1 MSEFCEGLSVAP
13 LSAVSAETRRR
24 LEAAYRAYDSRL
36 FHAALK
42 ITHNA
47 DDAWDAVQEGM
58 VSALRYATAFRGD
71 AAVASWLYRIVVNA
85 ALCQR
90 RRGATRQRGV
100 ENYLAR
106 GLSDAERGLP
116 PHGGSDALALAR
128 LELQDVIELT
138 RALPEARRDVIDRVL
153 RGDTYAEIAQAR
165 HESVSAVKS
174 RLGRT
179 VLTLRASVSHAL

>member
-1 MSEFCEGLSVAP
+1 MNNVREGLSVEP
-13 LSAVSAETRRR
+13 LIAVSPEARRR
-24 LEAAYRAYDSRL
+24 LELAYRAYDSRL

-42 ITHNA
+42 ITRNV

-58 VSALRYATAFRGD
+58 VNALRYATAFRGD

-100 ENYLAR
+100 ENFLVR

-116 PHGGSDALALAR
+116 PQGGFDALALAH
-128 LELQDVIELT
+128 LELLEVIERT
-138 RALPEARRDVIDRVL
+138 RALPQARRDVIDRVL
-153 RGDTYAEIAQAR
+153 RGDSYAEIAAAR
-165 HESVSAVKS
+165 HESLSAVKS

-179 VLTLRASVSHAL
+179 VHSLRASVTHTL